1 MVASIKYFITDSGGS
16 WIDWSLNIS
25 PLTVLGKEAQV
36 VGGSGSDSVFV
47 QAGSSLTATA
57 LFSGSNAI
65 YLTGRFSDYA
75 QAAPDGAVYTLTRT
89 GGLATGQAEII
100 KVLGGGT
107 DKLYFADGFVDLGD
121 VRLKVSNAFVS
132 MSTTVLSASDTA
144 INHPVPVDMPS
155 PVANPSPVKAF
166 VVDSAG
172 ADVAPLPQTGQTAV
186 VVGGSGS
193 DTVYVRKGTS
203 VTATAL
209 FSGDNKVFLTGNFSD
224 YAQAAPDGAVY
235 TLTRT
240 GGLATGQAEVIKVL
254 GGGTDKLYFADGF
267 VNLSDAGLKVS
278 NAFVAMSTAVFNPSV
293 TDTTPGLSDIT
304 PPNAPRLS
312 LGAGVSNGATNAEA
326 TQASGVVLVNAENGS
341 TVQVS
346 FSDGV
351 DTVVKTVVGT
361 GANQA
366 VTLAGADLGTGTL
379 LANGVISVT
388 ALATDVAGNISTA
401 GATSFVLDTTPPVL
415 TVSLEEDTG
424 RQDVP
429 NTFTDGRSSNPT
441 VNVGGLEPGAS
452 WQYHLAFIDSSLSA
466 GDLATVT
473 TWLTEQGFL
482 GWKSGSG
489 ASFLLPDFQE
499 AVLGSVTEPNTPM
512 ARFYQTGIPLSITV
526 RQTDAAGNV
535 GVSETEVLVYDH
547 VAPITPNFTNA
558 FDSNHIKTLVEIES
572 GEIWKYQISPDN
584 VEPNGFR
591 PVPTPIP
598 DQWIVGTGDTFDIY
612 EMGEGTHWLQI
623 ITEDLAGNLS
633 GILSVNYTVAPPVMP

>member
-388 ALATDVAGNISTA
+388 ALATDAAGNVSTA
-401 GATSFVLDTTPPVL
+401 GATSFVLDTTPHLPPSI
-415 TVSLEEDTG
+415 SLSVDTG
-424 RQDVP
+424 QPGVAS
-429 NTFTDGRSSNPT
+429 TLTDGRSSNPT
-441 VNVGGLEPGAS
+441 VNVGGLGPGS
-452 WQYHLAFIDSSLSA
+452 WEYNLAFSDESLSA
-466 GDLATVT
+466 SDQETVIA
-473 TWLTEQGFL
+473 WLTHQGFL

-489 ASFLLPDFQE
+489 ASFSL
-499 AVLGSVTEPNTPM
+499 PNTQDALFNDPTIQWPGNGLVISPQ
-512 ARFYQTGIPLSITV
+512 AAYYGPGFPLSITV

-535 GVSETEVLVYDH
+535 GVSEAVTLVYDH
-547 VAPITPNFTNA
+547 IAPSVWDGITNLFE
-558 FDSNHIKTLVEIES
+558 DSTPIKT
-572 GEIWKYQISPDN
+572 
-584 VEPNGFR
+584 
-591 PVPTPIP
+591 
-598 DQWIVGTGDTFDIY
+598 IVGESTGLWQWKALNNPGDGSVPDPGLTGWNKAFVGNGSFDLEDPSLTSLY
-612 EMGEGTHWLQI
+612 N
-623 ITEDLAGNLS
+623 ITIVCFS
-633 GILSVNYTVAPPVMP
+633 ILEKQLGRK